1 MRRTVN
7 ISFNPRPLRPI
18 TIPLKIWIRS
28 LSPST
33 TRVCTWTLSP
43 TANFVPSAFC
53 CSFSIASMMRFIA
66 PRLLE
71 GADILP
77 RSDQKC
83 KREDVDLAFVMVIA
97 KVEHE
102 HDYKHAH
109 EMLNNSR

>member
-1 MRRTVN
+1 
-7 ISFNPRPLRPI
+7 
-18 TIPLKIWIRS
+18 
-28 LSPST
+28 
-33 TRVCTWTLSP
+33 
-43 TANFVPSAFC
+43 
-53 CSFSIASMMRFIA
+53 MRFIA

-109 EMLNNSR
+109 EMLNNSG